1 MNWWVMG
8 MRNKSKAQIFL
19 EKIESYNILIRNKL
33 IEHQQLKDLALSI
46 TANIGS
52 EKVQSTG
59 CQSQMAEAI
68 DRCVD
73 IEAEITAIIEK
84 FLDEKRNIV
93 STIEKLDSPTEYN
106 LLHMRYVQGISLSDI
121 ADELQKEYTWVTT
134 THGRALKNLQNI
146 LNK

>member
-1 MNWWVMG
+1 

-52 EKVQSTG
+52 EKVQGTG
-59 CQSQMAEAI
+59 SQSRMAEAI

-73 IEAEITAIIEK
+73 IETEITAIIEK

>member
-52 EKVQSTG
+52 EKVQGTG
-59 CQSQMAEAI
+59 SQSRMAEAI

-84 FLDEKRNIV
+84 YLDEKKNIV

>member
-1 MNWWVMG
+1 MG

-59 CQSQMAEAI
+59 CQSRMAEAI

>member
-33 IEHQQLKDLALSI
+33 IEQQQLKDLALSI

-59 CQSQMAEAI
+59 RQSRMAEAI

-84 FLDEKRNIV
+84 YLDEKKNIV